1 MTIVIITKVIIFLTT
16 EKYFCNHRAMESNIC
31 KEMRAFL
38 AEHNLPARRLGLEA
52 GVDPVIITRILAG
65 VRKDMTSSNAD
76 AIREAMR
83 RMAKA
88 Q

>member
-1 MTIVIITKVIIFLTT
+1 MTIVIITKVIIFLTFK
-16 EKYFCNHRAMESNIC
+16 KYFCNHNPMESNIC

-38 AEHNLPARRLGLEA
+38 SEHKMPARRLGLEA

-76 AIREAMR
+76 AIREAMK
-83 RMAKA
+83 RMSKA
-88 Q
+88 

>member
-1 MTIVIITKVIIFLTT
+1 MTIVIITKVIIFLTM
-16 EKYFCNHRAMESNIC
+16 EKYFCNHKAMESNIC

-38 AEHNLPARRLGLEA
+38 AKHNLPARRLGLEA

-76 AIREAMR
+76 AIREAMK

-88 Q
+88 

>member
-1 MTIVIITKVIIFLTT
+1 MTIVIITKVIIFLTSG
-16 EKYFCNHRAMESNIC
+16 KYFCNHKPMESNIC

-38 AEHNLPARRLGLEA
+38 SEHKMPARRLGLEA

-76 AIREAMR
+76 AIREAMK
-83 RMAKA
+83 RMSKA
-88 Q
+88 